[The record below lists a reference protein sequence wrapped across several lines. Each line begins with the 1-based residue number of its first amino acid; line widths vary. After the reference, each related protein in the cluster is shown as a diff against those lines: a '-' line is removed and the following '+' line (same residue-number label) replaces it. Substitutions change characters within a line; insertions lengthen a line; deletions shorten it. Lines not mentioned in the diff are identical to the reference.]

1 MQRLTT
7 LLYTCL
13 VAPLGNKHPL
23 PGLLRLLPLQV
34 YGVSVVRI
42 DKELQQAAL
51 SDGRV
56 LQYDHLIS
64 TIPLDETLRW
74 LGKQEWAQQLQHSSS
89 HIIGV
94 GIRGKW

>member
-1 MQRLTT
+1 M
-7 LLYTCL
+7 
-13 VAPLGNKHPL
+13 
-23 PGLLRLLPLQV
+23 LPLQV

-56 LQYDHLIS
+56 LQYGHLIS
-64 TIPLDETLRW
+64 TIPLDATLKW
-74 LGKQEWAQQLQHSSS
+74 LGKQGWAQQLQYSSS